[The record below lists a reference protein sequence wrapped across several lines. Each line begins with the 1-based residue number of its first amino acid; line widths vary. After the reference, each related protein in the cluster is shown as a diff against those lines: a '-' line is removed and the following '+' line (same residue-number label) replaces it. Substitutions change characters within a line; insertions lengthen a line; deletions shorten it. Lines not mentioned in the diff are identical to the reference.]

1 MKRQDIAKKQL
12 PDQPGVYFFK
22 KGRQILYIGKATSLR
37 DRVRSYFSGDI
48 ILSRSHLI
56 QQMVEEAVTVTFQQT
71 DSVLEALVLEAE
83 LIKRYQPLYNTRD
96 KDNKSFNYV
105 VVTDE
110 DFPRILTVRGRE
122 LEKIEYERPLASS
135 KPSRSTSV
143 SAILRRTSVKRTFGP
158 FTSGSSLQEGFK
170 IIRRIFPY
178 RDRKC
183 IPAEEQRDPRNP
195 KPCFNQQIGLCPG
208 VCTGGITKR
217 EYQRH
222 IRNIVLFFEGK
233 KKQLLKK
240 LTTQMNRAAK
250 NQEFEKATDIRRQI
264 YALTH
269 INDTALLTR
278 DFFGN
283 SSGNGKIFRVE
294 AYDIAHLSGSA
305 HVGVM
310 TVVEDGEVNTD
321 EYRKFRIR
329 GQEGVNDTKALR
341 EIISRRLDHPEWRM
355 PNLIV
360 VDGGKAQKN
369 VATRLLEDV
378 GVVIPIVAVVKD
390 ERHKPRDL
398 IGKEDIVR
406 KHQDDILL
414 ANSESHRYAI
424 QFHRQRLRKGRE

>member
-398 IGKEDIVR
+398 ISKEDIVR